1 MKEKL
6 GFLVALAISTIVG
19 VLIGTIVV
27 DTAKYFLLPRQQCH
41 VCTCEVCKVKRQLET
56 CEVLDSIFHSKI
68 QIEINKK

>member
-1 MKEKL
+1 MKENL

-41 VCTCEVCKVKRQLET
+41 VCTCARCL
-56 CEVLDSIFHSKI
+56 
-68 QIEINKK
+68 